1 MKARIYILAL
11 LLACFTYANAQT
23 MNETIDGKVL
33 TTITTYNAS
42 NNLPEST
49 TYPSGLKV
57 KNEYDDAGRLVSVK
71 NFTTG
76 YTYWTASKRNARG
89 HSIVIGK
96 TTENIGNQNKQIQ
109 PLHAIYQLF
118 VRFDI
123 FDHVIFKIRY

>member
-33 TTITTYNAS
+33 TTITTYNAF

-89 HSIVIGK
+89 QLEAIKYGNNLVTNVTYNAQKGYITEI
-96 TTENIGNQNKQIQ
+96 TTGGVSRAGLMLTI
-109 PLHAIYQLF
+109 L
-118 VRFDI
+118 
-123 FDHVIFKIRY
+123 